1 MMLIIVIN
9 HLINVINESALIRD
23 NSEGKGYHREGGL
36 GLGLGLGLG
45 SRSREIAR
53 DGGGDGCK

>member
-1 MMLIIVIN
+1 MMLIIVFH
-9 HLINVINESALIRD
+9 HLINVINESELIRD

-53 DGGGDGCK
+53 DGGGYGCK

>member
-1 MMLIIVIN
+1 MMLIIVIH
-9 HLINVINESALIRD
+9 HLVNVINESELIRD

-53 DGGGDGCK
+53 DGGG

>member
-1 MMLIIVIN
+1 MMLIIIYH
-9 HLINVINESALIRD
+9 HLINVINESELIRD

-53 DGGGDGCK
+53 DGGGDGWG